1 MADWLKKLRN
11 VELERVGRVST
22 FRKMAMG
29 TWDDP
34 RDPQIYG
41 TLTVRMEESLRYIDA
56 YRHAT
61 GRRLTITHLVAKAIG
76 QALREVPEANA
87 IVRRSRPQQ
96 RSKVSVFLSIAL
108 EDEATGKI
116 DLTGAK
122 IDEVDRKA
130 LATVLDEVERA
141 VDKARSGRDEELE
154 KSRGMMAKIP
164 FGAMRGVL
172 DAIALGLYELNLNL
186 TALGLPEDPF
196 ASAIVTNIGSLGLS
210 EAYAPLMAY
219 SKTPI
224 LLAVGK
230 VEEQPVVDDG
240 ALAVGQVMR
249 IHATLDHR
257 LIDGKHAAMLS
268 RAMKRVL
275 EHPFAELDSIEALEP
290 VAEARA

>member
-1 MADWLKKLRN
+1 MGDWLKKVRN
-11 VELERVGRVST
+11 VELKRVGRVST

-56 YRHAT
+56 YRRST
-61 GRRLTITHLVAKAIG
+61 GRRLTITHLVAKAIAH
-76 QALREVPEANA
+76 ALREVPEANA

-96 RSKVSVFLSIAL
+96 REKVSVFLSIAL
-108 EDEATGKI
+108 EDEETGKI

-122 IDEVDRKA
+122 IDEVDRKS
-130 LATVLDEVERA
+130 LGEVLDEVESA
-141 VDKARSGRDEELE
+141 VSKARSGRDEELE
-154 KSRGMMAKIP
+154 KSRGMMSKIP
-164 FGAMRGVL
+164 FAAMRSVL
-172 DAIALGLYELNLNL
+172 NAIGTGLYDLNLNL
-186 TALGLPEDPF
+186 TALGLPKDPF
-196 ASAIVTNIGSLGLS
+196 ASALVTNIGSLGLS

-230 VEEQPVVDDG
+230 VDAQPVVENG
-240 ALAVGQVMR
+240 ELAVGQVMR

-257 LIDGKHAAMLS
+257 LIDGKHAALLS

-275 EHPFAELDSIEALEP
+275 EHPFEMLDPIDDP
-290 VAEARA
+290 RPEARA

>member
-1 MADWLKKLRN
+1 MGDWLKKLRN
-11 VELERVGRVST
+11 VELKRVGRVST

-41 TLTVRMEESLRYIDA
+41 TLTVRMEESLRYIEA
-56 YRHAT
+56 YRRAT
-61 GRRLTITHLVAKAIG
+61 GRRLTITHLVAKAIAH
-76 QALREVPEANA
+76 ALREVPEANA
-87 IVRRSRPQQ
+87 IIRRSRPQQ
-96 RSKVSVFLSIAL
+96 REKVSVFLSIAL
-108 EDEATGKI
+108 EDEETGNI

-122 IDEVDRKA
+122 IDEVDRKSLSA
-130 LATVLDEVERA
+130 VLDEVESA
-141 VDKARSGRDEELE
+141 VGKARSGRDEELE
-154 KSRGMMAKIP
+154 KSRGMMSRIP

-172 DAIALGLYELNLNL
+172 DAIALGLYDLNLNL
-186 TALGLPEDPF
+186 TALGLPKDPF
-196 ASAIVTNIGSLGLS
+196 ASALVTNIGSLGLS

-230 VEEQPVVDDG
+230 VDAQPVVENG
-240 ALAVGQVMR
+240 QLAVGQVMR

-257 LIDGKHAAMLS
+257 LIDGKHAALLS

-275 EHPFAELDSIEALEP
+275 EHPFEELDAIEAPREG
-290 VAEARA
+290 ARA